1 MRTLSDHIF
10 DLAQNSVN
18 AESRNIHIVVE
29 EDLSK
34 NLFRIT
40 IEDDGFGIQPQ
51 NLDRSKDT
59 FFTTRPST
67 VRNVGMGLSLMDAA
81 CQRSGGQLTVE
92 SRYRHGTVVSA
103 TMEHDN
109 IDRTPLGDIADL
121 FTSLMMSTVENK
133 VIWTLEHVV
142 DSRGYILR
150 NRRTMDEMNI
160 LSYAEAGVRDML
172 YEHIAAKEKG
182 LH

>member
-1 MRTLSDHIF
+1 LRTLSDHIF

-18 AESRNIHIVVE
+18 AEARNIHITVE
-29 EDLSK
+29 EDVS
-34 NLFRIT
+34 NNVFSMI
-40 IEDDGFGIQPQ
+40 IEDDGFGIPPQ
-51 NLDRSKDT
+51 NVDRTKDT

-67 VRNVGMGLSLMDAA
+67 MRNVGMGLSLMDAA
-81 CQRSGGQLTVE
+81 CQRSGGQLTVD
-92 SRYRHGTVVSA
+92 SRYRHGTVVTA

-109 IDRTPLGDIADL
+109 IDRTPLGDVADL
-121 FTSLMMSTVENK
+121 FTSLMMSTIENK

-142 DSRGYILR
+142 DGRGYILK

-160 LSYAEAGVRDML
+160 LSYGEAGVRDLL

-182 LH
+182 IH